1 MKAAWVGAGSRY
13 KIPLLHLRTD
23 IIVEKSRCNNKVS
36 RIIRIPFSIRFI
48 LSRIRHGSH
57 LRGRKSTKLRE
68 TSSSCVSLPLLSKTG
83 WSEEREPTSMHKLSA
98 AVRSGP
104 FAFALVRSLLTRSI
118 IHAHDS
124 QLSFRKNLETSVSNR
139 ADNR

>member
-13 KIPLLHLRTD
+13 KIPLLPLRTD

-57 LRGRKSTKLRE
+57 LRGRKWMKLRE
-68 TSSSCVSLPLLSKTG
+68 TSSSCVSLPLLSETE

-104 FAFALVRSLLTRSI
+104 SPSLSPN
-118 IHAHDS
+118 
-124 QLSFRKNLETSVSNR
+124 SFNHPCSRFSTLIQKKLGDFSFKSCR
-139 ADNR
+139 